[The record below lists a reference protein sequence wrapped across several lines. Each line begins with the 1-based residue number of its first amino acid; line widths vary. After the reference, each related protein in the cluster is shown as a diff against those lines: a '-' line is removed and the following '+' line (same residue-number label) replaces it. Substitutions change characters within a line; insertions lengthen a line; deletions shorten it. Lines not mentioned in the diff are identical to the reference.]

1 MRKKKSSISQFGEL
15 PPIYRFILNPH
26 IDARF
31 STCPNCEG
39 KTLVRKVPLVIHVES
54 DFPVTINKH
63 CRYCPKCDILIVHQN
78 ELEHMLVLSFEKRSP
93 KAIGTEYLVLGTLDI
108 SSWRAGKKAPIL
120 VENLLDHLHGFK
132 ERLEVEYIP
141 PHWGPADEKRPVPRK
156 K

>member
-1 MRKKKSSISQFGEL
+1 
-15 PPIYRFILNPH
+15 
-26 IDARF
+26 
-31 STCPNCEG
+31 
-39 KTLVRKVPLVIHVES
+39 
-54 DFPVTINKH
+54 
-63 CRYCPKCDILIVHQN
+63 
-78 ELEHMLVLSFEKRSP
+78 MLVLSFEKRSP